1 MLLSIGHQIRRQKLK
16 SFGCLK
22 NKNIYYMRINLWN
35 IYCLGNVRERVIV
48 GDFFSC
54 LSRLRD
60 LVDLTTFLTA
70 FCKMLTLE
78 PNVKNTLWWQ
88 ILYDGFY
95 IICKVLFACKQI
107 KECDLVIS
115 FCLLQPPQVSKKALK
130 FVKNHSKMLLNKQW
144 GLILTHS
151 LTCKII
157 FNGGC
162 RPIFHHF
169 GF

>member
-1 MLLSIGHQIRRQKLK
+1 
-16 SFGCLK
+16 
-22 NKNIYYMRINLWN
+22 MRIHLWN

-88 ILYDGFY
+88 ILYDGFLHNLRGFICMQSDKRMWFSDFVLPFIASPGEQKGI
-95 IICKVLFACKQI
+95 IICQK
-107 KECDLVIS
+107 S
-115 FCLLQPPQVSKKALK
+115 LQNA
-130 FVKNHSKMLLNKQW
+130 LNKHW

-162 RPIFHHF
+162 RPIFHIF